1 MIPVETPESSLN
13 CGLEVAKKHHRA
25 WQVLESYADAD
36 FSESVKYRDIVDR
49 ASDLARFSDFILQ
62 RPF

>member
-13 CGLEVAKKHHRA
+13 SLPEVAKKHHRA

-36 FSESVKYRDIVDR
+36 FSESVKFRDFVDPT
-49 ASDLARFSDFILQ
+49 SDLERFSDFILQ